1 MGATRLRTVAERS
14 PAIDFAP
21 GQSIAHRLKRQL
33 RRDARFDSAVQAA
46 HRRWRPGLLEYVCG
60 GDLQTVVTAPIIYS
74 LLIPFA
80 VLDVWVTGYQ
90 WICFPIYG
98 IARVPRRRYF
108 ALDRHKLAYL
118 NALEK
123 LNCTFC
129 SYANGVIAYV
139 REVAARTE
147 LYWCPIKHGRRM
159 PAPHGRYALF
169 AEYGDPKA
177 FRTGLQ
183 ALKHQMPRKRPAG
196 ALRAQGRRSRDPR

>member
-60 GDLQTVVTAPIIYS
+60 GDLLTVVTTPIIYS
-74 LLIPFA
+74 LLIPFV

-177 FRTGLQ
+177 YRTGLQ
-183 ALKHQMPRKRPAG
+183 TLTQHMPRKRPAG
-196 ALRAQGRRSRDPR
+196 ALRPKGRRSRDPR